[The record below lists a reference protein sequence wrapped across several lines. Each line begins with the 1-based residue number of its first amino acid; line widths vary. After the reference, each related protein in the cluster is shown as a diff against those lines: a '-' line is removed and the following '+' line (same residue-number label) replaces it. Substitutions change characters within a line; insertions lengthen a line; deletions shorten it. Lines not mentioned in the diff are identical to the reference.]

1 MLAFKEDPLL
11 RETYDWVNRER
22 KVKKKQCS
30 IYLQHQWNIDSNH
43 MLPSATENP
52 AGICRLLCCSLIET
66 IKKHAPHFK
75 MQETGVFLQPYSFIF
90 FVFVHL
96 SKWKSYI
103 QGRKKKEQ
111 IFLDDCCKLCRY
123 FLLCNEDFVIFPS
136 EQ

>member
-11 RETYDWVNRER
+11 RETYDWVNREQ

-43 MLPSATENP
+43 MPPSATENP

-75 MQETGVFLQPYSFIF
+75 MQETGVFLQPYSYIF
-90 FVFVHL
+90 FCL
-96 SKWKSYI
+96 
-103 QGRKKKEQ
+103 RT
-111 IFLDDCCKLCRY
+111 
-123 FLLCNEDFVIFPS
+123 S
-136 EQ
+136 EQMEILHSGKEEKRTDIFRWLLQAL